1 MKYAY
6 RRMSVLLVDSTSV
19 AADAMEAHLEGLQ
32 FHRIWTA
39 KTADEAMQILRERPA
54 DLVVT
59 NWKLQPITGLQL
71 LEMVRR
77 DPKLR
82 SLPVVVLRSPKDKH
96 IEEKADELGATA
108 LADLPVKAANLVE
121 VIEQVLSSQIDEK
134 EEEFLRQMDLA
145 RGAVR
150 TGDLEQAE
158 TAYRSALAVKV
169 DEEAQVGLGKVLKK
183 LGNLE
188 GAEQAYVGA
197 LRANP
202 YSLRAFLGL
211 ASVYQA
217 GGRLEDALKVLAGAV
232 NAAKKVKEGGSVQA
246 VLYFYMG
253 EIELQLKRLQQA
265 LGLFDKAVQ
274 ETPDDAQLQGRIGD
288 TLAAVGF
295 LAESEG
301 YYQRA
306 LEIDPELAHV
316 YNRLGIAYRRQ
327 QKFDMAINL
336 YNKAL
341 HFHPRDEHLLYNV
354 ARCYW
359 EMEEWQQTT
368 EILTRALDINPKFSE
383 AQQLLEACLQKL
395 GIKTPGGGQPAPA
408 PANSRMPLDNKA

>member
-19 AADAMEAHLEGLQ
+19 AVDAMEGHLEGLQ
-32 FHRIWTA
+32 FHRIWSA
-39 KTADEAMQILRERPA
+39 KTADEAMQLLRERPV

-71 LEMVRR
+71 LEMIRR
-77 DPKLR
+77 DSKLR
-82 SLPVVVLRSPKDKH
+82 PLPVVVLRNPKDKH

-108 LADLPVKAANLVE
+108 LAELPVKPANLLDV
-121 VIEQVLSSQIDEK
+121 VEQVLAPQIDEK

-150 TGDLEQAE
+150 TGDLDQAE
-158 TAYRSALAVKV
+158 KAYRAALAVKV
-169 DEEAQVGLGKVLKK
+169 DEEAQVGLCKVLKK
-183 LGNLE
+183 LGDWE
-188 GAEQAYVGA
+188 GAEQSYVAA

-211 ASVYQA
+211 ASVYQSC
-217 GGRLEDALKVLAGAV
+217 GRLEDALKVLAGAV

-246 VLYFYMG
+246 VLFFYMG

-274 ETPDDAQLQGRIGD
+274 QTPDDAQLQGRIGD
-288 TLAAVGF
+288 SLAGEGF
-295 LAESEG
+295 LAESEA

-359 EMEEWQQTT
+359 EMDEWQQAT
-368 EILTRALDINPKFSE
+368 ELLTRALEINPQFAE

-395 GIKTPGGGQPAPA
+395 GVRPAPGGKGALPGDA
-408 PANSRMPLDNKA
+408 SRIELDRKA

>member
-6 RRMSVLLVDSTSV
+6 RRMSVLLVDSTTV
-19 AADAMEAHLEGLQ
+19 AADAMEGHLEPLQ
-32 FHRIWTA
+32 FHRIWAA
-39 KTADEAMQILRERPA
+39 KTAEEAMHMLRERPA

-71 LEMVRR
+71 LEMIRR

-96 IEEKADELGATA
+96 IEEKAEGLGATA
-108 LADLPVKAANLVE
+108 LADLPIKPSDFLEVVE
-121 VIEQVLSSQIDEK
+121 QALSPLIDDK

-145 RGAVR
+145 RGAIR
-150 TGDLEQAE
+150 TGDLDLAE
-158 TAYRSALAVKV
+158 KAYRAALAVKV

-183 LGNLE
+183 LGDWE
-188 GAEQAYVGA
+188 GAEQAYVAA
-197 LRANP
+197 LKANP

-211 ASVYQA
+211 ASVYQSC
-217 GGRLEDALKVLAGAV
+217 GRLEDALKVLAGAV
-232 NAAKKVKEGGSVQA
+232 NAAKKVKEAGSVQA

-274 ETPDDAQLQGRIGD
+274 EAPEDAPLQGRIGD
-288 TLAAVGF
+288 SLVKEGF
-295 LAESEG
+295 LAEAES

-327 QKFDMAINL
+327 QKFDMAISL
-336 YNKAL
+336 YQKAL
-341 HFHPRDEHLLYNV
+341 HFHPRDEHLLYNM
-354 ARCYW
+354 ARCFW
-359 EMEEWQQTT
+359 EMEEWQQAA
-368 EILTRALDINPKFSE
+368 EILTQAMEINPQFTA
-383 AQQLLEACLQKL
+383 AQQLLDACLQNL
-395 GIKTPGGGQPAPA
+395 GFKKSAGAKA
-408 PANSRMPLDNKA
+408 DLDKKG

>member
-1 MKYAY
+1 LKYAY

-19 AADAMEAHLEGLQ
+19 AVDAMEEHLDGLQ
-32 FHRIWTA
+32 FHRIWSA
-39 KTADEAMQILRERPA
+39 KTTDEAMATLRERA
-54 DLVVT
+54 VDLVVT

-71 LEMVRR
+71 LEMIRR

-121 VIEQVLSSQIDEK
+121 VVEQVLATLIDEK

-145 RGAVR
+145 RGAIR
-150 TGDLEQAE
+150 TGDLDQAEQA
-158 TAYRSALAVKV
+158 YRAALAVKV

-183 LGNLE
+183 LGDWA
-188 GAEQAYVGA
+188 GAEQSYVGA
-197 LRANP
+197 LKANP

-211 ASVYQA
+211 ASVYQSC
-217 GGRLEDALKVLAGAV
+217 GRLEDALKVLAGAV
-232 NAAKKVKEGGSVQA
+232 NAAKKVKEAGSVQS

-265 LGLFDKAVQ
+265 LGLFEKAVQ
-274 ETPDDAQLQGRIGD
+274 EAPEDAQLQGRIGD
-288 TLAAVGF
+288 SLASEGY
-295 LAESEG
+295 LAESEAF
-301 YYQRA
+301 YQRA
-306 LEIDPELAHV
+306 LEIDPELAHI

-336 YNKAL
+336 FNKAL
-341 HFHPRDEHLLYNV
+341 HFHPRDEHLQYNV

-359 EMEEWQQTT
+359 EMEDWRQAAA
-368 EILTRALDINPKFSE
+368 ILTQAMEINPKFAE
-383 AQQLLEACLQKL
+383 AQQLLDACLHKL
-395 GIKTPGGGQPAPA
+395 GVNQANGGQGAKPAEA
-408 PANSRMPLDNKA
+408 PGVELDKKG